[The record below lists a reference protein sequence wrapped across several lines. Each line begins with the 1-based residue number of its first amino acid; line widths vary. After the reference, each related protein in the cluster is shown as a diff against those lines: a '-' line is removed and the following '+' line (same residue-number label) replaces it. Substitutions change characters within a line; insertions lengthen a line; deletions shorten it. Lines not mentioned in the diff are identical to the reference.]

1 MRVMRLLVIA
11 SLPPATEGPALM
23 SPPSVCG
30 SASTDELY
38 FSTIFP
44 LLSSV
49 SLRAISWWQNATFAQ
64 ARTLH
69 LPRLPFALP
78 WCLFFLLSRHSSSLR
93 PVREN
98 AMCFVQVA
106 ALEPGVEH
114 GSPNTWII
122 SSCLHCNRWA
132 QARQAILEHNAD
144 VANKVDGLQ
153 NLCESWL

>member
-11 SLPPATEGPALM
+11 SLPPATEGGRSRLRLL
-23 SPPSVCG
+23 
-30 SASTDELY
+30 SAAQLPLTN
-38 FSTIFP
+38 FIFP
-44 LLSSV
+44 PFFPSSHQ
-49 SLRAISWWQNATFAQ
+49 SHSGQSHDGKMQHLRGRERSI
-64 ARTLH
+64 
-69 LPRLPFALP
+69 
-78 WCLFFLLSRHSSSLR
+78 CLAFPSPCHDVYSFFLSHHSSSLR

-98 AMCFVQVA
+98 AMCFVQVD

-153 NLCESWL
+153 NLCWSWL